1 MKFEPLKE
9 RDPPPNHKVVVKE
22 KEFTHEEIIEM
33 YPLNSEKINQKLWEE
48 GFNVDK
54 LITREDNFEKRSIIY
69 KQRKYIIPKRKK
81 V

>member
-22 KEFTHEEIIEM
+22 KEFTRKEIIEI
-33 YPLNSEKINQKLWEE
+33 YPLNYQILQKLWEE
-48 GFNVDK
+48 GFNMNSKV
-54 LITREDNFEKRSIIY
+54 TREDNIEKNSVIY
-69 KQRKYIIPKRKK
+69 RQKKYIIPKRKK